1 MLVASWNLTLTLVGR
16 MRFDFTTAFSIYG
29 RTQLLK
35 YLPLNIFHLAG
46 RYAMLRARG
55 YEHRA
60 IVGSTG
66 AELGLA
72 ATSAVVLATLSDA
85 WSLAQHLYGESAA
98 RAVVPISLAIV
109 TAMCIVVWRLSV
121 FGSRGSISLWPT
133 GAIWM
138 LLIGLIYTAYFIGL
152 GTIATVIA
160 ASMAGVSSAWTN
172 YPLIVG
178 VVSVAWLVGL
188 VTPGAPAG
196 LGVRERL
203 L

>member
-1 MLVASWNLTLTLVGR
+1 
-16 MRFDFTTAFSIYG
+16 
-29 RTQLLK
+29 
-35 YLPLNIFHLAG
+35 
-46 RYAMLRARG
+46 
-55 YEHRA
+55 
-60 IVGSTG
+60 
-66 AELGLA
+66 
-72 ATSAVVLATLSDA
+72 
-85 WSLAQHLYGESAA
+85 
-98 RAVVPISLAIV
+98 
-109 TAMCIVVWRLSV
+109 MCIVVWRLSV

-196 LGVRERL
+196 LGVRETVVVIALGRTNLANESLLIALGLRIARL
-203 L
+203 GGDALLAIAAQLADDIIPRLWGAKATAHFRFSPQAVRLSLIRPGSPATSQDGLQHRKSGPTVVIFLDDPTRRAS

>member
-1 MLVASWNLTLTLVGR
+1 MAQIVRWLGALLTVAALIFVGDQIHSQASQLIDLFDRRLVLTLGAGAIFAAFCSIMLVASWNLTLTLVGR

-85 WSLAQHLYGESAA
+85 WSLAQHLAMANSPPALSFRSA
-98 RAVVPISLAIV
+98 
-109 TAMCIVVWRLSV
+109 
-121 FGSRGSISLWPT
+121 
-133 GAIWM
+133 
-138 LLIGLIYTAYFIGL
+138 
-152 GTIATVIA
+152 
-160 ASMAGVSSAWTN
+160 
-172 YPLIVG
+172 
-178 VVSVAWLVGL
+178 
-188 VTPGAPAG
+188 
-196 LGVRERL
+196 
-203 L
+203 